1 MTSLIGRRLPADTY
15 PRVICALSVNY
26 RRYKNMTTKKSK
38 LFIITGTS
46 AVGKT
51 TVAQGVLKKC
61 HNLVHSI
68 TFTSRAM
75 RGKEKNG
82 RDYHFISKEEFKKKI
97 KKSDF
102 LEWANN
108 YGNLYG
114 TDKNEITKFLKQGK
128 NVLVV
133 IDIKGALNIK
143 KKWPKAVTIF
153 ILPESFEQLK
163 KRFFKRHD
171 TAKTDIQKRLN
182 IAKWELSKAPKC
194 DYRVVNRENKV
205 DLAIKE
211 VCKII
216 K

>member
-1 MTSLIGRRLPADTY
+1 MKQVDPLI
-15 PRVICALSVNY
+15 I
-26 RRYKNMTTKKSK
+26 NMHQNK

-51 TVAQGVLKKC
+51 TVASGVLKKAK
-61 HNLVHSI
+61 NLFRSP
-68 TFTSRAM
+68 TFTTREK
-75 RGKEKNG
+75 RGQERDG
-82 RDYHFISKEEFKKKI
+82 RDYHFISQEEFKKKI
-97 KKSDF
+97 RKSDF

-114 TDKNEITKFLKQGK
+114 TDKKEITKLLKQDK

-153 ILPESFEQLK
+153 ILPESFDQLK
-163 KRFFKRHD
+163 KRFLKRHD
-171 TAKTDIQKRLN
+171 TSKCDIQKRLN

-194 DYRVVNRENKV
+194 DYWIINQENKV
-205 DLAIKE
+205 DLAVKE
-211 VCKII
+211 VLKII
-216 K
+216 KND

>member
-1 MTSLIGRRLPADTY
+1 MTI
-15 PRVICALSVNY
+15 IN
-26 RRYKNMTTKKSK
+26 SK

-61 HNLVHSI
+61 KNLVRSI
-68 TFTSRAM
+68 TFTTREK
-75 RGKEKNG
+75 RGQEKNG
-82 RDYHFISKEEFKKKI
+82 IDYHFISEQEFKNKI

-114 TDKNEITKFLKQGK
+114 TDKKEIAKFLKKGK

-143 KKWPKAVTIF
+143 KKWPEAIIIF
-153 ILPESFEQLK
+153 ILPESFKQLEKRFK
-163 KRFFKRHD
+163 KRSD
-171 TAKTDIQKRLN
+171 TSKKDIQKRLK
-182 IAKWELSKAPKC
+182 IAKWELAKAPKC
-194 DYRVVNRENKV
+194 DFSVVNMENKAE
-205 DLAIKE
+205 LAINE

-216 K
+216 NNP